1 METLE
6 RKRAKQINEAM
17 AITSIIGIVLIF
29 LSLNELIPEVSI
41 VSRQMPFFLSFF
53 CIGTYTV
60 WYLIEKSQA
69 SLAEPKVLDYL
80 IVTLILA
87 AVTAIIYFTGAH
99 LSKAKTILIVPIT
112 LVTIRYG
119 RSLGFTA
126 AALSTVGIAFIDMY
140 KSSDYTFNPY
150 LQADLILIGIFF
162 IIAWVVG
169 NLIETEKD
177 IREFLINMANID
189 ELTGLYNHRSFQ
201 ERLAS
206 FFEKAAAAGQKLSL
220 IIFDVDYFKHYNDLY
235 GHQKGDSVL
244 QEIAAIMQRQARETD
259 IVARYGGE
267 EFAFVMPDTEP
278 ETAVAVAEA
287 VRKDI
292 EDQPFFGVKEQP
304 GGKLTISAG
313 IATFPINA
321 QDKEEL
327 IRMADMA
334 LYQAKYTSKNKVEL
348 YFSVLDSL
356 KKELDVDELSL
367 LNTIK
372 TLINVINAKDRYT
385 FGHSGRVMNYSLTI
399 ARNAGLSEGEL
410 KTIRYSAFLHDVGK
424 IEISREILNK
434 QEPLTEEEQKILK
447 KHPEWGAD
455 IIRPVSALKDAVPA
469 ILHHH
474 EWFNGEGYPA
484 QIVGEQIPI
493 TSRILCIADSIDA
506 MSTDRPYKKR
516 KNIDEIKRE
525 LQALSG
531 IQFDPEL
538 TRITLDL
545 LESGELQL
553 ERSPESAYTERLK

>member
-1 METLE
+1 MESLD
-6 RKRAKQINEAM
+6 RKRAKQINEAL
-17 AITSIIGIVLIF
+17 AITSIIGVF
-29 LSLNELIPEVSI
+29 LLSISLTDIIPSADLVG
-41 VSRQMPFFLSFF
+41 RQLSVFLLFF
-53 CIGTYTV
+53 CIGTYIV
-60 WYLIEKSQA
+60 WYLLEKSQA
-69 SLAEPKVLDYL
+69 SLTEPKTLDYI
-80 IVTLILA
+80 IVFLILF
-87 AVTAIIYFTGAH
+87 AVTTIIIFTGAH

-112 LVTIRYG
+112 LAAIRYG
-119 RSLGFTA
+119 RRFGFISA
-126 AALSTVGIAFIDMY
+126 AIATIGLVFVDMFKLIDH
-140 KSSDYTFNPY
+140 TFNPY

-162 IIAWVVG
+162 IISWVVG

-177 IREFLINMANID
+177 IREYLINIASVD
-189 ELTGLYNHRSFQ
+189 ELTGLHNHRSFQ

-206 FFEKAAAAGQKLSL
+206 SFDKAVAAGQNLSL

-235 GHQKGDSVL
+235 GHQKGDEVL
-244 QEIAAIMQRQARETD
+244 RDIAAIMQRHARENDTA
-259 IVARYGGE
+259 ARYGGE

-278 ETAVAVAEA
+278 EAAVAVAEA
-287 VRKDI
+287 IRKDI
-292 EDQPFFGVKEQP
+292 EAQPFFGVIEQP
-304 GGKLTISAG
+304 GGKLTVSAG
-313 IATFPINA
+313 IATFPVNA
-321 QDKEEL
+321 QDKKEL

-356 KKELDVDELSL
+356 KNELDSNELNL

-385 FGHSGRVMNYSLTI
+385 FGHSGRVMNYALAI
-399 ARNAGLSEGEL
+399 ARRAGLSEDEI
-410 KTIRYSAFLHDVGK
+410 KTIRYSAFLHDIGK

-484 QIVGEQIPI
+484 RIAGEQIPV

-516 KNIDEIKRE
+516 KNLAAIKRE
-525 LQALSG
+525 LQSLSG
-531 IQFDPEL
+531 IHFDPDL
-538 TRITLDL
+538 TRVTLELLDSGVLL
-545 LESGELQL
+545 LEQ
-553 ERSPESAYTERLK
+553 SPELIYPERVK